1 MKHLNEVLFIYLV
14 LINIFSLHILENGDV
29 IDARER
35 EILELRSRLNELMA
49 SYDEIVSN
57 KSSLE
62 FEINTYR
69 RLLES
74 EEAHVKKVNDSSS
87 SFKQTTKTTTIIKE
101 REYTPPPPPQPKP
114 VINNFIDTKIN
125 QTEMQAKTT
134 FQRSAKGLFS
144 SSFFLIFILY

>member
-1 MKHLNEVLFIYLV
+1 
-14 LINIFSLHILENGDV
+14 
-29 IDARER
+29 
-35 EILELRSRLNELMA
+35 MA

-74 EEAHVKKVNDSSS
+74 EEAHVRKAGDISSHT
-87 SFKQTTKTTTIIKE
+87 KQTISSTSTFVRQTD
-101 REYTPPPPPQPKP
+101 YTPPPPPPPTKQ
-114 VINNFIDTKIN
+114 VITVADTKIN

-134 FQRSAKGLFS
+134 FQRSAKG
-144 SSFFLIFILY
+144 FFLNLNQKIFVLTYILFN

>member
-1 MKHLNEVLFIYLV
+1 MKLKKEMFDLQQDYNNYLQQMSQ
-14 LINIFSLHILENGDV
+14 LESKLEALKRENGDL
-29 IDARER
+29 IDVRER

-74 EEAHVKKVNDSSS
+74 EEAHVKKSW
-87 SFKQTTKTTTIIKE
+87 
-101 REYTPPPPPQPKP
+101 
-114 VINNFIDTKIN
+114 
-125 QTEMQAKTT
+125 
-134 FQRSAKGLFS
+134 
-144 SSFFLIFILY
+144 

>member
-1 MKHLNEVLFIYLV
+1 MV
-14 LINIFSLHILENGDV
+14 
-29 IDARER
+29 
-35 EILELRSRLNELMA
+35 

-74 EEAHVKKVNDSSS
+74 EEAHVKKVPSSS
-87 SFKQTTKTTTIIKE
+87 SSSSSAIRQSTTTITNLNRPTEYSPPTIKS
-101 REYTPPPPPQPKP
+101 TPIIP
-114 VINNFIDTKIN
+114 DTKIN

-134 FQRSAKGLFS
+134 FQRSAKGFFFFFF
-144 SSFFLIFILY
+144 FFL

>member
-1 MKHLNEVLFIYLV
+1 
-14 LINIFSLHILENGDV
+14 
-29 IDARER
+29 
-35 EILELRSRLNELMA
+35 MA

-74 EEAHVKKVNDSSS
+74 EEAHVKKTKDISS
-87 SFKQTTKTTTIIKE
+87 TTIHHKITSTTTFPTPSPPSKPIPII
-101 REYTPPPPPQPKP
+101 P
-114 VINNFIDTKIN
+114 DTKIN

-134 FQRSAKGLFS
+134 FQRSAKGLFL
-144 SSFFLIFILY
+144 FFFKFDFLF

>member
-1 MKHLNEVLFIYLV
+1 MV
-14 LINIFSLHILENGDV
+14 
-29 IDARER
+29 
-35 EILELRSRLNELMA
+35 

-74 EEAHVKKVNDSSS
+74 EEKHVKKVKDVSSTI
-87 SFKQTTKTTTIIKE
+87 KQTTSIRHT
-101 REYTPPPPPQPKP
+101 EYTQPPPPPPPKI
-114 VINNFIDTKIN
+114 VTIQDTKIN

-134 FQRSAKGLFS
+134 FQRSAKGFIFF
-144 SSFFLIFILY
+144 FFLLNLKYILI

>member
-1 MKHLNEVLFIYLV
+1 MV
-14 LINIFSLHILENGDV
+14 
-29 IDARER
+29 
-35 EILELRSRLNELMA
+35 

-74 EEAHVKKVNDSSS
+74 EEKHVKKVKDVSS
-87 SFKQTTKTTTIIKE
+87 TINKTTTI
-101 REYTPPPPPQPKP
+101 RHTEYTQPTPPPPPPKI
-114 VINNFIDTKIN
+114 VTIQDTKIN

-134 FQRSAKGLFS
+134 FQRSAKGF
-144 SSFFLIFILY
+144 FFLFYYYY

>member
-1 MKHLNEVLFIYLV
+1 
-14 LINIFSLHILENGDV
+14 
-29 IDARER
+29 
-35 EILELRSRLNELMA
+35 MA

-74 EEAHVKKVNDSSS
+74 EEAHVKKTNESSS
-87 SFKQTTKTTTIIKE
+87 AVHIRQTITTTHSRQQNDYPI
-101 REYTPPPPPQPKP
+101 TQPQPPPPPPIIQKP
-114 VINNFIDTKIN
+114 IPTIVPDTKIN

-134 FQRSAKGLFS
+134 FQRSAKGLIS
-144 SSFFLIFILY
+144 SLAFLFYLFLFLFLLRSN

>member
-1 MKHLNEVLFIYLV
+1 M
-14 LINIFSLHILENGDV
+14 FSFVENGDL

-35 EILELRSRLNELMA
+35 EILELRSRLNELMN
-49 SYDEIVSN
+49 SYDEILSN

-74 EEAHVKKVNDSSS
+74 EEAHVKKVNQPSPSIHVVRQS
-87 SFKQTTKTTTIIKE
+87 NQTSTVSTTPLPKPIISNTTTH
-101 REYTPPPPPQPKP
+101 
-114 VINNFIDTKIN
+114 

-134 FQRSAKGLFS
+134 FQRSAKGF
-144 SSFFLIFILY
+144 

>member
-1 MKHLNEVLFIYLV
+1 
-14 LINIFSLHILENGDV
+14 
-29 IDARER
+29 
-35 EILELRSRLNELMA
+35 MA

-74 EEAHVKKVNDSSS
+74 EEKHVKRVNDSSS
-87 SFKQTTKTTTIIKE
+87 TIKTTTTQIKK
-101 REYTPPPPPQPKP
+101 RHEYEVPPPPPKP
-114 VINNFIDTKIN
+114 VITTVVDTKIN

-134 FQRSAKGLFS
+134 FQRSAKGFHFPFFS
-144 SSFFLIFILY
+144 FLISSHLIK

>member
-1 MKHLNEVLFIYLV
+1 
-14 LINIFSLHILENGDV
+14 
-29 IDARER
+29 
-35 EILELRSRLNELMA
+35 MA

-74 EEAHVKKVNDSSS
+74 EEKHVKRVNDSSS
-87 SFKQTTKTTTIIKE
+87 NIKTTTTTTIK
-101 REYTPPPPPQPKP
+101 RQTDYPSPPPPKP
-114 VINNFIDTKIN
+114 IITTITDTKIN

-134 FQRSAKGLFS
+134 FQRSAKGFYLLKFYFLKFI
-144 SSFFLIFILY
+144 FFRSN

>member
-1 MKHLNEVLFIYLV
+1 
-14 LINIFSLHILENGDV
+14 
-29 IDARER
+29 
-35 EILELRSRLNELMA
+35 MA

-74 EEAHVKKVNDSSS
+74 EEAHVKKVSNTSSS
-87 SFKQTTKTTTIIKE
+87 TTTTTTTTSSHIHHPSPPIKQQ
-101 REYTPPPPPQPKP
+101 PPPAT
-114 VINNFIDTKIN
+114 IIHDTKIN

-134 FQRSAKGLFS
+134 FQRSAKGLKMN
-144 SSFFLIFILY
+144 